1 MLDQFIDIRRGAHIP
16 YRSSFIDCT
25 YQMDQLSSMWM
36 AQWNK
41 PIAPSVVREQK
52 MNETTLR
59 RENQAGGVPYVND
72 RE

>member
-1 MLDQFIDIRRGAHIP
+1 
-16 YRSSFIDCT
+16 
-25 YQMDQLSSMWM
+25 M

-52 MNETTLR
+52 MNETTLQ
-59 RENQAGGVPYVND
+59 RENQAGEAPYVND

>member
-1 MLDQFIDIRRGAHIP
+1 
-16 YRSSFIDCT
+16 
-25 YQMDQLSSMWM
+25 M